1 MTPGIFSNLSRGITD
16 FRCNTHEHPASSG
29 NPVVTATFAATPR
42 TSNDAILTGWIAAFN
57 PHMPAAALRIA
68 TRKSPLA
75 LWQAEHVAQCLRD
88 VHPGLAVELLP
99 LSTRGDEVL
108 DRSLAAIGG
117 KGLFLKELEIALAA
131 GEADLAVHSLKDVP
145 AQLAARFELTAIL
158 PRADCAD
165 AFVSNDCATL
175 DDLPRGARVGTSSLR
190 RTTQL
195 RARRPDLEIADLRG
209 NVGTRLAKLDRG
221 DYAAIILAVAGL
233 ERMGLAARIR
243 SRLAPPEWLPAP
255 GQAAIAVE
263 TRAGDARVVDRVK
276 LLDDPATRR
285 GVAAE
290 RALNAAMGGDCTM
303 PLGAW
308 CETLAN
314 GSQRLLGLLG
324 DVHDGRLLR
333 AEATGN
339 DPVELGRSVAQ
350 ALRAQGADQ
359 LLAARKS

>member
-1 MTPGIFSNLSRGITD
+1 MTESP
-16 FRCNTHEHPASSG
+16 
-29 NPVVTATFAATPR
+29 
-42 TSNDAILTGWIAAFN
+42 
-57 PHMPAAALRIA
+57 LRIA

-75 LWQAEHVAQCLRD
+75 LWQAEHVAQRLREA
-88 VHPGLAVELLP
+88 HPGLAVELLP

-145 AQLAARFELTAIL
+145 AQLDAQFELAAIL
-158 PRADCAD
+158 QRADCAD
-165 AFVSNDCATL
+165 AFVSNDFASL
-175 DDLPRGARVGTSSLR
+175 EELPQGARVGTSSLR
-190 RTTQL
+190 RTAQL

-221 DYAAIILAVAGL
+221 DYAAIVLAVAGL

-243 SRLAPPEWLPAP
+243 SRLVPPEWLPAP

-263 TRAGDARVVDRVK
+263 TRAGDARVVERVK
-276 LLDDPATRR
+276 VLDDAATRR

-308 CETLAN
+308 CETLAD
-314 GSQRLLGLLG
+314 GSQRLRALLG
-324 DVHDGRLLR
+324 DVRSGRLLR

-339 DPVELGRSVAQ
+339 DPDELGREA
-350 ALRAQGADQ
+350 ARRLREQGADA
-359 LLAARKS
+359 LLASGA